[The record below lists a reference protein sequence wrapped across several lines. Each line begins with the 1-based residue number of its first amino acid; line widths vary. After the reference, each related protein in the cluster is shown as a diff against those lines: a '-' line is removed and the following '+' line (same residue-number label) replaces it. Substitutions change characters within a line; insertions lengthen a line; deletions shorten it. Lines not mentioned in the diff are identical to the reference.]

1 MIYSRSIVA
10 VIIAASA
17 ISALAAPVP
26 DGRGGKQSEGNTS
39 PTAAQKANSSGS
51 GDMQK
56 NEGPKH
62 RHGHGHRHGH
72 KHNATMS
79 VVPPD
84 TKGINNPPVG
94 SGNPGLSSPL
104 SGSST
109 TPPDNTSSMNSASS
123 NGTDS
128 SSSDSALT
136 DTKST
141 SPASKAVHA
150 PLTAGSRRELS
161 SEEGQQSGV
170 DEDRETGQKKIH
182 HGKGPRKERGSRKEK
197 QSNTGSSQQE
207 EGEGGDN
214 VSMTP
219 DSQHHSVPGQKQR
232 HEQGKLD
239 SEPEGSPMHDGHDRE
254 VEGAPEADEE
264 GGKKKGGPGGRKQRK
279 LNKGGKNKQ
288 GGPRSERS
296 SGKHESKEQGERKH
310 GERHQ
315 RQPQILDRRYPQTYG
330 SDLD

>member
-1 MIYSRSIVA
+1 
-10 VIIAASA
+10 
-17 ISALAAPVP
+17 
-26 DGRGGKQSEGNTS
+26 
-39 PTAAQKANSSGS
+39 
-51 GDMQK
+51 MQK

-109 TPPDNTSSMNSASS
+109 TPDNTSSMNSASS

-136 DTKST
+136 DSKST
-141 SPASKAVHA
+141 STGSKAVHA

-182 HGKGPRKERGSRKEK
+182 HGKGPRKERGGRKEK

-207 EGEGGDN
+207 EGEGGEN

-219 DSQHHSVPGQKQR
+219 DSQYHSVPGQEQQ

-239 SEPEGSPMHDGHDRE
+239 SEPEGSPMHDGHDGE
-254 VEGAPEADEE
+254 GEGAQEADKE
-264 GGKKKGGPGGRKQRK
+264 GGKKKGGPGGRKQR
-279 LNKGGKNKQ
+279 NKGGKNKQ

-296 SGKHESKEQGERKH
+296 SGKHESKEQGESKH
-310 GERHQ
+310 GGRQ
-315 RQPQILDRRYPQTYG
+315 RQPQIDRRYPQTYG